1 MLSILSSYIPM
12 DENCW
17 FMYVTAC
24 CACWTWGAIPSCN
37 ATLELPTSRSTSA
50 APSAHA
56 AALLSRAQR
65 MAMLMCGTQKQ
76 VSLVKLVWTD
86 TLNTINNEYGF
97 LFGVIGYFHF
107 HFIYII
113 DGAHYFKPCGC
124 SWASSPLWFYYYY
137 TVLYFFFIVAK
148 NKLETWSQRSNH
160 QYLDEKLESV
170 LNYLIWPC

>member
-1 MLSILSSYIPM
+1 MLDLRSYTVM
-12 DENCW
+12 QR
-17 FMYVTAC
+17 YL
-24 CACWTWGAIPSCN
+24 GASNFKEHI
-37 ATLELPTSRSTSA
+37 RSTLSA
-50 APSAHA
+50 CGSFVISGSEDGYAH
-56 AALLSRAQR
+56 
-65 MAMLMCGTQKQ
+65 
-76 VSLVKLVWTD
+76 VWNTE
-86 TLNTINNEYGF
+86 TGQSSQIGLNWYTINNEYGF

-124 SWASSPLWFYYYY
+124 SWASSPLWFCYYY